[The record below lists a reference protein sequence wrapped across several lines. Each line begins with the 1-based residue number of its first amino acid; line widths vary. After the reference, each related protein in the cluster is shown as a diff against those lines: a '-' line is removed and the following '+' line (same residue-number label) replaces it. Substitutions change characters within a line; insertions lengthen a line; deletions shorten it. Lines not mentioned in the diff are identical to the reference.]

1 MGPSFSPLK
10 MAPATRLAVRA
21 RHQPPRHARRGALTD
36 PRDLLR
42 LVRSCRRFATK
53 CIAAPAAAH
62 RSNGSAAGGTAGTAS
77 GGTAAAPQQHHSRSI
92 VEEVARRWISGV
104 DHSDPRVRAKA
115 NKNAPTR
122 Q

>member
-1 MGPSFSPLK
+1 ML
-10 MAPATRLAVRA
+10 ATARPA
-21 RHQPPRHARRGALTD
+21 RHPADFLGAVSDEAAIIVACALID

-42 LVRSCRRFATK
+42 LARACRRFATK

-62 RSNGSAAGGTAGTAS
+62 RSNGSPAGGTAGTAS

-104 DHSDPRVRAKA
+104 DHSDPRVSGLTKLPRTC
-115 NKNAPTR
+115 PLG
-122 Q
+122 